1 MKANNGD
8 CISYFSLIIVDQL
21 LGLSVGC
28 WACTGDF
35 TKLLSRSN
43 WKKAIVSCRKTIGLT
58 VLYKNLA
65 MDCWK
70 YRYYYNEKS
79 SRSGESFSIPND
91 IYFMIEIVKY
101 REWKTTKL
109 KKIRHWII
117 RSTCCCCCSG
127 SAFPQSFSFGQHD
140 RVLPLTSGFPAL
152 SLGRK
157 STSLPLAKY
166 SWLSS
171 PQTLC

>member
-28 WACTGDF
+28 WACIGDF

-65 MDCWK
+65 MDC
-70 YRYYYNEKS
+70 
-79 SRSGESFSIPND
+79 
-91 IYFMIEIVKY
+91 
-101 REWKTTKL
+101 
-109 KKIRHWII
+109 
-117 RSTCCCCCSG
+117 
-127 SAFPQSFSFGQHD
+127 
-140 RVLPLTSGFPAL
+140 
-152 SLGRK
+152 
-157 STSLPLAKY
+157 
-166 SWLSS
+166 
-171 PQTLC
+171 